1 MQKGEYDSAI
11 ADLSTAIKIDPSDS
25 SAYDNR
31 GRAYEAKGEYDLA
44 IFDFSAAIAINS
56 GGAQHHDNRG
66 RAYEAKGEYAL
77 AKADFDAADR
87 AREQALVDMNK
98 LLFEQHE
105 PDDAADGDDQ
115 SSVN

>member
-31 GRAYEAKGEYDLA
+31 GRAYEAKGEY
-44 IFDFSAAIAINS
+44 
-56 GGAQHHDNRG
+56 
-66 RAYEAKGEYAL
+66 AL
-77 AKADFDAADR
+77 AKADFDTADR

>member
-1 MQKGEYDSAI
+1 LTEV
-11 ADLSTAIKIDPSDS
+11 DP
-25 SAYDNR
+25 
-31 GRAYEAKGEYDLA
+31 DLA
-44 IFDFSAAIAINS
+44 IFDFSAAIAIDS